1 MTIKFPSRLIFSAF
15 SLGLLAGCGDK
26 ATDTSENKQDSTAAG
41 RAPVAMTAPKL
52 EDTFKAEIDA
62 LSAHPQV
69 KEAFQFIED
78 YDEQTIKTLITLTEI
93 EAPPYKEKNRS
104 DKYLSL
110 LKEAGADSVW
120 QDEVWNAI
128 GLVKGTKRGK
138 VLAFCAHL
146 DTVFPEGTDTRVQ
159 QSGDTLKAPGISDDT
174 RGLAILITIMKAIRK
189 AGIQPENDILFIGNV
204 GEEGQGDLRGA
215 KYLFGPNGPKIDA
228 FISVDGS
235 GHESVTNQ
243 ALGSHRYR
251 ITFEGP
257 GGHSW
262 GAFGLGNPHHALGR
276 AITYFTDEADK
287 FTRGG
292 PKTNY
297 NVGVISGG
305 TSVNSI
311 PFESIMEV
319 DMRSESPE
327 SLVKVDTILQQA
339 VRKALAD
346 QNKLKRHGPD
356 LTVKIEMIGD
366 RPSGEH
372 PESMAI
378 VQRGIAATQFVGG
391 RPTLRRG
398 STDSNIPISK
408 GIPAITIGG
417 GGMGRNAHSLDE
429 YFINKDGVL
438 GIKRALLI
446 VLAEV
451 GIDDEMRIES
461 R

>member
-1 MTIKFPSRLIFSAF
+1 MATEAPRL
-15 SLGLLAGCGDK
+15 
-26 ATDTSENKQDSTAAG
+26 E
-41 RAPVAMTAPKL
+41 
-52 EDTFKAEIDA
+52 ETFKNEIEV
-62 LSAHPQV
+62 LSQNNQV
-69 KEAFQFIED
+69 RKAFQFIDD
-78 YDEQTIKTLITLTEI
+78 YDAQTIKTLIELTEI

-104 DKYLSL
+104 DKYVTL
-110 LKEAGADSVW
+110 LREAGADSVW
-120 QDEVWNAI
+120 QDDVWNAI
-128 GLVKGTKRGK
+128 GLVKGSKREK

-146 DTVFPEGTDTRVQ
+146 DTVFPEGTDTRVR

-174 RGLAILITIMKAIRK
+174 RGLAILITVLKAIRE
-189 AGIQPENDILFIGNV
+189 AGIQPEHDILFIGNV

-215 KYLFGPNGPKIDA
+215 KYLFGPSGPKIDA

-235 GHESVTNQ
+235 GFESVTNQ

-276 AITYFTDEADK
+276 AITYFTDEADE
-287 FTRGG
+287 FTRSG

-311 PFESIMEV
+311 PFESVMEV

-327 SLVKVDTILQQA
+327 SLAQVDTILQRA
-339 VRKALAD
+339 VRRALAD
-346 QNKLKRHGPD
+346 QNKLNRHGPD
-356 LTVKIEMIGD
+356 LTVKVEMIGD

-372 PESMAI
+372 PENLAI
-378 VQRGIAATQFVGG
+378 VQRAIAATQHVGG
-391 RPTLRRG
+391 KPTLRRG

-417 GGMGRNAHSLDE
+417 GGFGRNAHSLDE
-429 YFINKDGVL
+429 YFINKEGPK

-451 GIDDEMRIES
+451 GIDSEMRIES

>member
-1 MTIKFPSRLIFSAF
+1 MAIKIPIKLAFSAL
-15 SLGLLAGCGDK
+15 SLGLLLSCGDK
-26 ATDTSENKQDSTAAG
+26 TTDTDNNNQDSTASG
-41 RAPVAMTAPKL
+41 RTPVAMNAPVL
-52 EDTFKAEIDA
+52 EGTFKSEIEA
-62 LSAHPQV
+62 LTAHSQV
-69 KEAFQFIED
+69 KSAFKFIDD
-78 YDEQTIKTLITLTEI
+78 YDEETIKTLVTLTEI
-93 EAPPYKEKNRS
+93 EAPPFKEKNRS
-104 DKYLSL
+104 DKYLTL
-110 LKEAGADSVW
+110 LREAGADSVW
-120 QDEVWNAI
+120 QDDVWNAV
-128 GLVKGTKRGK
+128 GLVKGTKREK

-146 DTVFPEGTDTRVQ
+146 DTVFPEGTDTRVK

-174 RGLAILITIMKAIRK
+174 RGLAILITVLKAIR
-189 AGIQPENDILFIGNV
+189 ASGIQPENDILFIGNV
-204 GEEGQGDLRGA
+204 GEEGQGDLSGA

-251 ITFEGP
+251 VTFQGP

-262 GAFGLGNPHHALGR
+262 GAFGLANPHHALGR
-276 AITYFTDEADK
+276 AITYFTDEADQ
-287 FTRGG
+287 FTRSG

-311 PFESIMEV
+311 PFESVMEV

-327 SLVKVDTILQQA
+327 SLVKVDTILQRA

-356 LTVKIEMIGD
+356 LTVKMEMIGD

-372 PESMAI
+372 PQSMAI
-378 VQRGIAATQFVGG
+378 VQRAIAATQFVGG
-391 RPTLRRG
+391 KPTLRRG

-417 GGMGRNAHSLDE
+417 GGFGRNAHSLDE
-429 YFINKDGVL
+429 YFINKEGTK

-451 GIDDEMRIES
+451 GIDDQMTIES

>member
-1 MTIKFPSRLIFSAF
+1 MNKRVSAHLILSFGA
-15 SLGLLAGCGDK
+15 LVLLTACGDK
-26 ATDTSENKQDSTAAG
+26 STDSAQNKQEGNTPPSSQ
-41 RAPVAMTAPKL
+41 PVLPPVL
-52 EDTFKAEIDA
+52 ETTYKKEMDGLIND
-62 LSAHPQV
+62 PQMQ
-69 KEAFQFIED
+69 KAFQFIEE
-78 YDEQTIKTLITLTEI
+78 YDKQTIATLIELTEL
-93 EAPPYKEKNRS
+93 EAPPFKEKVRS
-104 DKYLSL
+104 DKYLTL

-120 QDEVWNAI
+120 QDEAWNAI
-128 GLVKGTKRGK
+128 GLVKGTKREK

-146 DTVFPEGTDTRVQ
+146 DTVFPEGTDTKVR

-174 RGLAILITIMKAIRK
+174 RGLTILVTVLKAIRA

-204 GEEGQGDLRGA
+204 GEEGPGDLSGA
-215 KYLFGPNGPKIDA
+215 KFLFGPKGPKIDA
-228 FISVDGS
+228 FISVDGA
-235 GHESVTNQ
+235 GHESITNQ

-251 ITFEGP
+251 ITFRGP

-262 GAFGLGNPHHALGR
+262 GAFGLANPHHALGR
-276 AITYFTDEADK
+276 AITYFTDEADQ
-287 FTRGG
+287 FTRSG

-319 DMRSESPE
+319 DMRSESPQ
-327 SLVKVDTILQQA
+327 SLAQVDSILQRA

-346 QNKLKRHGPD
+346 QNRMKRHGDD
-356 LTVKIEMIGD
+356 LTVKVELIGD
-366 RPSGEH
+366 RPSGQH
-372 PESMAI
+372 PPSIALI
-378 VQRGIAATQFVGG
+378 QRAIAATQQVEGS
-391 RPTLRRG
+391 PTLRVG
-398 STDSNIPISK
+398 STDSNIPIAK

-417 GGMGRNAHSLDE
+417 GGIGRNAHALDE
-429 YFINKDGVL
+429 YYINTEGTK

-451 GIDDEMRIES
+451 GMEESMKIES

>member
-1 MTIKFPSRLIFSAF
+1 MTIKFPFKLIFFALSFA
-15 SLGLLAGCGDK
+15 LMTACADK
-26 ATDTSENKQDSTAAG
+26 ATESTENSQDSVAAG
-41 RAPVAMTAPKL
+41 RTPLAATAPKL
-52 EDTFKAEIDA
+52 DDTFKAEIEA
-62 LSAHPQV
+62 LSVHPQV
-69 KEAFQFIED
+69 KDAFQFIED
-78 YDEQTIKTLITLTEI
+78 YDEQTIKTLIELTEI

-104 DKYLSL
+104 DKYMSL

-120 QDEVWNAI
+120 QDEVWNTI
-128 GLVKGTKRGK
+128 GLVKGSKRGK

-146 DTVFPEGTDTRVQ
+146 DTVFPEGTDTRVK
-159 QSGDTLKAPGISDDT
+159 QSGDTLRAPGISDDT
-174 RGLAILITIMKAIRK
+174 RGLAILITVLKAIRTS
-189 AGIQPENDILFIGNV
+189 GIQPENDILFIGNV

-215 KYLFGPNGPKIDA
+215 KYLFGPKGPKIDA

-243 ALGSHRYR
+243 GLGSHRYR

-276 AITYFTDEADK
+276 AITYFTDEADV
-287 FTRGG
+287 FTRSG

-311 PFESIMEV
+311 PFESIMEI

-327 SLVKVDTILQQA
+327 SLVQVDSILQRS
-339 VRKALAD
+339 VRKALAE

-356 LTVKIEMIGD
+356 LTVKVEMIGD

-429 YFINKDGVL
+429 YFINKDGVK

-451 GIDDEMRIES
+451 GIDDEMRIKS

>member
-1 MTIKFPSRLIFSAF
+1 MTIKIPSKLTFSALVLSF
-15 SLGLLAGCGDK
+15 LVACGDK
-26 ATDTSENKQDSTAAG
+26 TTQTSEDDKDSTAAS
-41 RAPVAMTAPKL
+41 RSPVAMSAPNL
-52 EDTFKAEIDA
+52 DESFKAEIEKLA
-62 LSAHPQV
+62 SHPQV

-78 YDEQTIKTLITLTEI
+78 YDEQTIKTLIELTEI

-104 DKYLSL
+104 DHYLTL

-120 QDEVWNAI
+120 QDDIWNAI
-128 GLVKGTKRGK
+128 GLVKGSKRGK

-146 DTVFPEGTDTRVQ
+146 DTVFPEGTDTTVK
-159 QSGDTLKAPGISDDT
+159 QSGDTLRAAGISDDT
-174 RGLAILITIMKAIRK
+174 RGLAILITILKSIRK
-189 AGIQPENDILFIGNV
+189 SGIQPENDILFIGNV

-287 FTRGG
+287 FTRSG

-319 DMRSESPE
+319 DMRSESPQ
-327 SLVKVDTILQQA
+327 SLVEVDSILQRA

-346 QNKLKRHGPD
+346 QNALKRHGPD
-356 LTVKIEMIGD
+356 LTVKVEMIGD

-398 STDSNIPISK
+398 STDSNIPISL